1 MKFEKI
7 IQSAKNVPKT
17 VGISNLAILAKKAK
31 NSFQNLTLVIRVLEK
46 KDYFDQVD
54 HK

>member
-31 NSFQNLTLVIRVLEK
+31 NSFQNLTLVPLTAK
-46 KDYFDQVD
+46 TQCGHFWPP
-54 HK
+54 